1 MDRLTIFCEIDDFCR
16 QFEPQFNRQLLAD
29 GQRKRI
35 KPSRMSRA
43 EVMTILVL
51 FHRSG
56 FRDLKRFYTKVV
68 CQYWGKDFRS
78 LLSYN
83 RFVELQRDSLL
94 LLGALMQTR
103 LGSCSGVSFVDSSKI
118 VVCNNLRIRQ
128 NKVFR
133 EIAKRGK
140 TSTGWFYGFKIHLVV
155 SDTGEILAWQMTLGN
170 VDDRKPVPA
179 MSKHLW
185 GKLFGDKGYISQKL
199 FESLFADSVQLITK
213 LKTNMKNKLMPM
225 FDKIMTRKRAII
237 ESVNDQLKNISQIEH
252 TRHRSTAN
260 FFVNL
265 IAGLIAYTFRE
276 KKPSLN
282 IRVKEQLQLQ
292 ALVF

>member
-1 MDRLTIFCEIDDFCR
+1 MDRVAIFCETRDFCR
-16 QFEPQFNRQLLAD
+16 EFEPKFNQQLLAA

-68 CQYWGKDFRS
+68 CQYRERDFRH

-83 RFVELQRDSLL
+83 RFVELQTDALV

-103 LGSCSGVSFVDSSKI
+103 LGKCSGVSFVDSSKLP
-118 VVCNNLRIRQ
+118 VCNNLRIKQ
-128 NKVFR
+128 NKVF
-133 EIAKRGK
+133 EGVAKRGK
-140 TSTGWFYGFKIHLVV
+140 TSTGWFYGFKIHLIV

-170 VDDRKPVPA
+170 VDDRKPVPN
-179 MSKHLW
+179 MTKQVW

-199 FESLFADSVQLITK
+199 SELLGANNVQLITK
-213 LKTNMKNKLMPM
+213 VKKNMENKFISF
-225 FDKIMTRKRAII
+225 FDKLLLRKRAII

-252 TRHRSTAN
+252 TRHRSVWN
-260 FFVNL
+260 FYTNVV
-265 IAGLIAYTFRE
+265 AGLIAYTYQE
-276 KKPSLN
+276 KKPN
-282 IRVKEQLQLQ
+282 LQLRKD
-292 ALVF
+292 LVLT